1 MSGFSIIMAYT
12 LFATIYLTVKSM
24 KAVVSGSNSIL
35 GDDVFANMV
44 VALLSTAGLYFLSST
59 LYMDPWH
66 MFSSFLQFTLLL
78 PSFVCTLQ
86 IYAFCNTYQPHLKLA
101 HHSHDVSWGTK
112 GDNVIH
118 TDLGAAVSAGKG
130 EKGDIVEVEVP
141 SEQLDIDA
149 AYDDALANVRERR
162 PIAEKK
168 VNASTL
174 KEDYYREIRTR
185 LVLIWIVSNA
195 TLSMALTEVYST
207 GLSGTNGYLKCK
219 PFGRL

>member
-1 MSGFSIIMAYT
+1 
-12 LFATIYLTVKSM
+12 
-24 KAVVSGSNSIL
+24 
-35 GDDVFANMV
+35 
-44 VALLSTAGLYFLSST
+44 
-59 LYMDPWH
+59 MDR
-66 MFSSFLQFTLLL
+66 
-78 PSFVCTLQ
+78 
-86 IYAFCNTYQPHLKLA
+86 
-101 HHSHDVSWGTK
+101 HDVSWGTK

-118 TDLGAAVSAGKG
+118 TELGAVVSTGKG

-162 PIAEKK
+162 PIAEKP
-168 VNASTL
+168 VNESTL

-195 TLSMALTEVYST
+195 TLAMALTEIYST

-219 PFGRL
+219 H

>member
-1 MSGFSIIMAYT
+1 MAYT

-44 VALLSTAGLYFLSST
+44 IALLSTAGLYFLSST

-66 MFSSFLQFTLLL
+66 MLSSFLQFTLLL

-86 IYAFCNTYQPHLKLA
+86 IYAFCNTYQPDLNLA

-219 PFGRL
+219 AFCEL

>member
-44 VALLSTAGLYFLSST
+44 
-59 LYMDPWH
+59 
-66 MFSSFLQFTLLL
+66 
-78 PSFVCTLQ
+78 
-86 IYAFCNTYQPHLKLA
+86 
-101 HHSHDVSWGTK
+101 
-112 GDNVIH
+112 
-118 TDLGAAVSAGKG
+118 
-130 EKGDIVEVEVP
+130 
-141 SEQLDIDA
+141 
-149 AYDDALANVRERR
+149 ERR
-162 PIAEKK
+162 HIEEKK

-219 PFGRL
+219 AF